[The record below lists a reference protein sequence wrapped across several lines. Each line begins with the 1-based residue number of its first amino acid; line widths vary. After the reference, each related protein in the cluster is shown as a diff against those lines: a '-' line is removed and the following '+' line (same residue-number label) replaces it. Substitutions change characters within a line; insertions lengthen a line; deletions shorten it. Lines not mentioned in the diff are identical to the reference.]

1 MSGARARYAMIV
13 LLLSSSAWGQEWS
26 GGTSLSFARVAI
38 SLLVV
43 LFLIFLLAWL
53 VRRVGQG
60 RYLKPGLIQILGG
73 ISLGPKSRVVL
84 LQVEDKRLLLGVTPE
99 SITPLLTLS
108 SNSVPSPDFQSLL
121 NQSPSSE
128 NAPSRG

>member
-99 SITPLLTLS
+99 NITPLLTLS
-108 SNSVPSPDFQSLL
+108 AKSTHPPDFQSVLD
-121 NQSPSSE
+121 QSSSPE
-128 NAPSRG
+128 NAPGRG